1 MMSAQTARLVV
12 FGVLLVHGLGHGGAL
27 AALLWRRYASSAAA
41 DQAGWLAARSW
52 ALPSM
57 APATAT
63 TVASIFWIVAMVGF
77 VAAALSFWTGSGTGV
92 GVAGRRLLARL
103 AIRHPAL
110 PGNVAHLQHD
120 RRHVSEHRR
129 ARHPARTALASD
141 GRRRI
146 SAVADQGEEKSHG
159 HTQ

>member
-1 MMSAQTARLVV
+1 MMSAQTTRLVV

-77 VAAALSFWTGSGTGV
+77 VAAALSFWTGSGTGWASLAV
-92 GVAGRRLLARL
+92 ASSLVSLSGILLFLGTWPTFNTIAAMSVNIAVLVTQLGLHWHPMGVAG
-103 AIRHPAL
+103 
-110 PGNVAHLQHD
+110 
-120 RRHVSEHRR
+120 
-129 ARHPARTALASD
+129 
-141 GRRRI
+141 
-146 SAVADQGEEKSHG
+146 
-159 HTQ
+159 